1 MNNNSKKYGRLGL
14 QLKLSSI
21 SITFMLL
28 AIIIFSIISINSI
41 RESSLETA
49 VIMGK
54 NKLSGDIIHFA
65 HRLEVE
71 YGKLSL
77 KNGDLMGEDGT
88 SLKYNYQLID
98 ELSSD
103 LGIAATIFIKDGEDY
118 RRITTSIIDK
128 AGKRAV
134 DTMLGT
140 GSAAYPS
147 INSGKSYSGEAVI
160 LGNKYLTEY
169 RPILAV
175 GSKDV
180 IGILFIGNEM
190 TAIDKVINNNVVG
203 QIKIVAVI
211 AVVIILI
218 SVLVNTMSYKFI
230 LLKPINTATG
240 MLMEISEG
248 EGDLTKRLNVKSKD
262 EIGDMARYFN
272 ETFENIKNLIG
283 VIKHKVS
290 ALTNTGLELSND
302 MEKTGIAVSQI
313 STRFDDMKGLVAQQE
328 KEANEA
334 AKASGDIR
342 NNIENLNK
350 LIEEQS
356 ESVNTSSSAIE
367 EMTANINSVTKT
379 LVENGKNVSALAEAS
394 EIGKTGL
401 QAVAQEISEI
411 AQESEGLLE
420 INALMNSIAAQTN
433 LLSMNAAIEAA
444 HAGEAGKGF
453 AVVAD
458 EIRKLA
464 ESSSG
469 QSKTTAGMLKKIK
482 TSIDS
487 ITKSSNDV
495 LDRFGAIDSGVKT
508 VSQHEQNIRHS
519 MEEQEEGGRQ
529 LLESVGRLKDITV
542 SVRKG
547 AEDMAQSGGDIV
559 NKTVEFINISNKVVD
574 GMNQIINGAMGQIKI
589 AVDNVNE
596 MNSENNRNFDDLKK
610 ETEKF
615 KVQTGDEKK
624 IVLAVDDDET
634 HLVAIKGMLE
644 KDYEVITAG
653 SGHDAL
659 KLFYQGLVPHVIMLD
674 LIMPEMGGWDIFQRI
689 RQISKLHFVPI
700 VIYSSSDDPSDI
712 AKAKEEGAVD
722 FIRKPCNKEELLSK
736 IESIVLKYANAV
748 K

>member
-1 MNNNSKKYGRLGL
+1 MNNIKKSGRLGL

-28 AIIIFSIISINSI
+28 AIIIFSVISINSI

-54 NKLSGDIIHFA
+54 NKLASDMIHFA
-65 HRLEVE
+65 HRMNIE
-71 YGKLSL
+71 YGQLSI
-77 KNGDLMGEDGT
+77 KDDDLIGEDGT
-88 SLKYNYQLID
+88 SLKYNYKLID
-98 ELSSD
+98 ELSTD
-103 LGIAATIFIKDGEDY
+103 LNIAATVFIKDGDDY
-118 RRITTSIIDK
+118 RRITTSIVDDS
-128 AGKRAV
+128 GKRAV
-134 DTMLGT
+134 DTKLGT
-140 GSAAYPS
+140 TSAAYPS
-147 INSGKSYSGEAVI
+147 IQSGKSYSGEAVI
-160 LGNKYLTEY
+160 LGKKYLTEY
-169 RPILAV
+169 RPIFAA
-175 GSKDV
+175 GSKNV

-190 TAIDKVINNNVVG
+190 TGINKVISNNIVG
-203 QIKIVAVI
+203 QIKIIALF
-211 AVVIILI
+211 AVVILLI
-218 SVLVNTMSYKFI
+218 SILVNTLSYKFI
-230 LLKPINTATG
+230 LLKPINTAAG
-240 MLMEISEG
+240 MLMEIAEG

-262 EIGDMARYFN
+262 EIGDMAMYFN
-272 ETFENIKNLIG
+272 ETFENIRNLIG
-283 VIKHKVS
+283 TIKHKVN
-290 ALTNTGLELSND
+290 ALTNTGLELSTD
-302 MEKTGIAVSQI
+302 MEKTGVAVSQI
-313 STRFDDMKGLVAQQE
+313 STQFDSMKGLVAQQE
-328 KEANEA
+328 QEANEA
-334 AKASGDIR
+334 AKASDEIK
-342 NNIENLNK
+342 NNIENLNR

-356 ESVNTSSSAIE
+356 DRVNTSSSAVE

-379 LVENGKNVSALAEAS
+379 LVENGKNVSALADAS

-401 QAVAQEISEI
+401 QTVAQEIHEI

-444 HAGEAGKGF
+444 HAGEAGRGF

-482 TSIDS
+482 ASIDN

-508 VSQHEQNIRHS
+508 VAEHEQNIRNA
-519 MEEQEEGGRQ
+519 MEEQETGGRQ
-529 LLESVGRLKDITV
+529 ILESVGRLKDITV
-542 SVRKG
+542 SVKKG
-547 AEDMAQSGGDIV
+547 AEDMAQSGGDVV
-559 NKTVEFINISNKVVD
+559 NKTGEFIKISNKVVE
-574 GMNQIINGAMGQIKI
+574 GMNQIVSGAMTQIKI
-589 AVDNVNE
+589 AVENVNE
-596 MNSENNRNFDDLKK
+596 MNDENNRNFDDLKK

-615 KVQTGDEKK
+615 KVQTGDEKR
-624 IVLAVDDDET
+624 IVLTVDDDET

-659 KLFYQGLVPHVIMLD
+659 KLFYQGLVPHIIMLD
-674 LIMPEMGGWDIFQRI
+674 LIMPGMGGWDIFQRI

-700 VIYSSSDDPSDI
+700 VIYSSSDDPADI
-712 AKAKEEGAVD
+712 TKANEVGAVD
-722 FIRKPCNKEELLSK
+722 FIRKPCKKDELLSK
-736 IESIVLKYANAV
+736 IGSIVEKYANAV

>member
-1 MNNNSKKYGRLGL
+1 MNNSKKSGRLGL

-28 AIIIFSIISINSI
+28 AIIIFSIISIRAI
-41 RESSLETA
+41 QESSLETA

-54 NKLSGDIIHFA
+54 NKLTSDMIHFA
-65 HRLEVE
+65 YRVNLEF
-71 YGKLSL
+71 GQLSL
-77 KNGDLMGEDGT
+77 KDGDLTGENGV
-88 SLKYNYQLID
+88 SLKYNYNLID
-98 ELSSD
+98 ELSTD
-103 LGIAATIFIKDGEDY
+103 LNIAATVFIREGDDY
-118 RRITTSIIDK
+118 RRITTSIKDN

-147 INSGKSYSGEAVI
+147 IQSGKMYSGEAVI
-160 LGNKYLTEY
+160 LGKKYLTEY
-169 RPILAV
+169 QPVLAQ

-190 TAIDKVINNNVVG
+190 TAINKVISNNVVS
-203 QIKIVAVI
+203 QVKIIALI
-211 AVVIILI
+211 AVAILLV

-240 MLMEISEG
+240 MLMEIAEG

-262 EIGDMARYFN
+262 EIGDMATYFN
-272 ETFENIKNLIG
+272 KTFENIKNLISI
-283 VIKHKVS
+283 IKQKVN
-290 ALTNTGLELSND
+290 ALTNTGLELSTN
-302 MEKTGIAVSQI
+302 MEKTGTAVSQI
-313 STRFDDMKGLVAQQE
+313 STQFESMKGLVAQQE
-328 KEANEA
+328 NEAKEAD
-334 AKASGDIR
+334 KAGD
-342 NNIENLNK
+342 NIKINIANLNK
-350 LIEEQS
+350 LIEEQA

-401 QAVAQEISEI
+401 QAVAQEIQEI

-444 HAGEAGKGF
+444 HAGEAGRGF

-469 QSKTTAGMLKKIK
+469 QSKTTTSMLKKIK
-482 TSIDS
+482 ASIDN

-495 LDRFGAIDSGVKT
+495 LARFGAIDSGVKT
-508 VSQHEQNIRHS
+508 VSEHEQNIRNS
-519 MEEQEEGGRQ
+519 MQEQEEGGKQ
-529 LLESVGRLKDITV
+529 LLESVDRLKDITV

-547 AEDMAQSGGDIV
+547 AENMAQSGGDLV
-559 NKTVEFINISNKVVD
+559 NKTDEFIKISNQVVG
-574 GMNQIINGAMGQIKI
+574 GMNQIVSGAMSQIKI

-596 MNSENNRNFDDLKK
+596 MNAENNRNFENLKT

-615 KVQTGDEKK
+615 KVQTGNEKK
-624 IVLAVDDDET
+624 IVLAVDDEQP
-634 HLVAIKGMLE
+634 HLVAVKGMLE
-644 KDYEVITAG
+644 KDYEVITAA
-653 SGHDAL
+653 SGHEAL
-659 KLFYQGLVPHVIMLD
+659 KLFYQGLVPHVILLD
-674 LIMPEMGGWDIFQRI
+674 LIMPGMDGWDIYQRI
-689 RQISKLHFVPI
+689 KQISNLHSVPI
-700 VIYSSSDDPSDI
+700 AIYSSSDDPSDK
-712 AKAKEEGAVD
+712 AKAKEVGAVD
-722 FIRKPCNKEELLSK
+722 FIKKPCNKDELLSK
-736 IESIVLKYANAV
+736 IKLIIEKYADSV